1 MYAQVRLVW
10 VDNPESVHKQ
20 IKEYFGEH
28 LGSGVQLRGGDPDDG
43 IKLDIGHVLFSRLG
57 RTLPTGHPMYCEHPC
72 FQPCHDH
79 CWNDAAVTGV
89 VMQCACVLVT
99 HCNCRACCSRGSM

>member
-1 MYAQVRLVW
+1 MLPCVYAQVRMVW

-28 LGSGVQLRGGDPDDG
+28 LGSGVFLRGGDPDDG

-57 RTLPTGHPMYCEHPC
+57 RTLPTGHPMYCEHLC
-72 FQPCHDH
+72 FNPGCS
-79 CWNDAAVTGV
+79 CWSDVCV
-89 VMQCACVLVT
+89 CA
-99 HCNCRACCSRGSM
+99 